1 MKNPQIFEYIE
12 VESSN
17 IKAYGYNPSFDILS
31 VVFNTGEE
39 YWYFEF
45 PALAWADFF
54 EAESK
59 GKFLNEQIKN
69 RYRFQKVT
77 AFEQDVLIDAIETI
91 RRKNVNEGHINE
103 QFSVTCEKF
112 GLNLEDAWFKVLG
125 RLEWYQ
131 YQPEEYKQK
140 VRIRVSEIELQK
152 QLGY

>member
-1 MKNPQIFEYIE
+1 MKNPHLFEYIE

-17 IKAYGYNPSFDILS
+17 IKAYGYNPSFDILT

-39 YWYFEF
+39 YWYFEVQS
-45 PALAWADFF
+45 LTWADFF

-59 GKFLNEQIKN
+59 GKFLNEVIKN
-69 RYRFQKVT
+69 HYRYLKVT
-77 AFEQDVLIDAIETI
+77 AFEQDVLIDAIEYI

-112 GLNLEDAWFKVLG
+112 GLNLEDTWDKVMG
-125 RLEWYQ
+125 RTEWYQ
-131 YQPEEYKQK
+131 YQPEEYKK
-140 VRIRVSEIELQK
+140 RVRVRATEIELQE